1 MRSAMISAVSK
12 LLYRSPCTAQ
22 RTFLMLV
29 LLGSVMLGAC
39 SSSDESTEIADPPL
53 DEILGEA
60 PMPTLEATPD
70 YATGTEFSLAWT
82 VPEDTTD
89 LRYQAQRATDPEF
102 TIDLEISEWIA
113 ATSYTFADLTDG
125 VTYFYRIRSQLSDG
139 RSSDFSAAVHATQ
152 DASLPSAQLGE
163 LAADQTNLHFDLSFT
178 ASDLGSGVAAVEIW
192 VRRNALVFRHY
203 GTFSESPVPFV
214 AEQGGPHSFYALAI
228 DSAGNRQPTP
238 VEPQRTTQV
247 PDAVILVDNQG
258 FEWDIT
264 HAVHR
269 YGLQVAHW
277 GQGLGRDVIPP
288 VIEPDMAGPGEIGY
302 PDQEN
307 IALVI
312 GLTVGGEARAYKQGD
327 LPNREV
333 VDDVVAGAHLAVTY

>member
-1 MRSAMISAVSK
+1 MRSAMNDLS
-12 LLYRSPCTAQ
+12 YRAP
-22 RTFLMLV
+22 RTPLRVFVFLV
-29 LLGSVMLGAC
+29 LLCSIWLGGC
-39 SSSDESTEIADPPL
+39 SSSDESAVIVDPPG

-60 PMPTLEATPD
+60 PMPTLDAAPD

-82 VPEDTTD
+82 VPDDTTD
-89 LRYQAQRATDPEF
+89 LHYQAQRATDPEF
-102 TIDLEISEWIA
+102 TIDLEISEWTA

-163 LAADQTNLHFDLSFT
+163 LAADQTSLHFDLSFA

-214 AEQGGPHSFYALAI
+214 AEQGGPHSFYAVAI

-238 VEPQRTTQV
+238 VDPQRTTQV
-247 PDAVILVDNQG
+247 PDAVILVDGEG

-264 HAVHR
+264 HAVYR
-269 YGLQVAHW
+269 YGLQVVHW
-277 GQGLGRDVIPP
+277 GQGLGRGAIPP
-288 VIEPDMAGPGEIGY
+288 VIEPDMVGFGEVGF
-302 PDQEN
+302 PDLEN

-312 GLTVGGEARAYKQGD
+312 GMTVDGEARAYKQGD
-327 LPNREV
+327 LNNREV
-333 VDDVVAGAHLAVTY
+333 VDVVVTGAHLAVTY